1 MRELLKNRW
10 MQHLTG
16 YGILLFTLSF
26 VSSLDAWTAIWMSAA
41 LYALFVLTT
50 KMDRK
55 PTLLALF
62 LMAVCFILKQLLDK
76 NYTRAWQKEEEEA
89 EGLSESPPSARERAR
104 TGLKTAILV
113 LWGVFL
119 VVTFAG
125 VGSRL
130 YQVRGEIREGETRFN
145 FLLASSTKKTT
156 FITVCPSA
164 PRAAVFV
171 VAPGKSARVC
181 GRAGGLVERPIQARA
196 LYYTV
201 ARAGHSLIVASQL

>member
-1 MRELLKNRW
+1 MHVDDTLNKEHIPYIVSTLFLLHLAFNGNYTQDLIGASMRELLKNRW

-145 FLLASSTKKTT
+145 FLLRFLYEKDTL
-156 FITVCPSA
+156 PSRL
-164 PRAAVFV
+164 PKRA
-171 VAPGKSARVC
+171 
-181 GRAGGLVERPIQARA
+181 
-196 LYYTV
+196 
-201 ARAGHSLIVASQL
+201 